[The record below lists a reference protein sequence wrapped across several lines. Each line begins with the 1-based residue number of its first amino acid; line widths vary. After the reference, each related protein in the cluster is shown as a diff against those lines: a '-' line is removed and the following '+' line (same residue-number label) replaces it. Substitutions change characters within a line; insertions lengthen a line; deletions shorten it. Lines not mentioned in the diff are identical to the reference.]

1 MPREPRAALHPFLPT
16 WIVLVGAWSGR
27 LLLGAAALAIAIWLG
42 SRVTLVLVALFLGI
56 ILTAVLRPV
65 TVALRRHVP
74 AAVATVLALLVGAVA
89 VAGILALTV
98 VGLTGDWSGL
108 ADGAEDGLA
117 AILELLARTGLPTEG
132 LLDDT
137 ENLGD
142 LVIGWVTSQAGV
154 IASSALS
161 VAGALAKIGMTLALG
176 VFAAVCFLTS
186 GEQMWTWFLAQLP
199 RDSRPA
205 WRTAG
210 EIAWSRFKGYTLGSV
225 LAAVI
230 VGSLAYVVLLVLGVP
245 FALPLAV
252 LVFVGTFVPLIGAPA
267 AMLVAALV
275 ALSANGFWNGV
286 VVCLAIALVGQVEG
300 NLVQPL
306 VLGKHVSLHPLVVG
320 AGVSAGTLLAGLLGA
335 VVAVPLMSVTWAVFS
350 ALRTPPLPD
359 DPVTD
364 GDGTGGPAGPPP
376 APDGPA
382 PPDAPEPD
390 DPAPDALTDPA
401 PTPAPRSAP

>member
-1 MPREPRAALHPFLPT
+1 MPLHPFLPS
-16 WIVLVGAWSGR
+16 WVVLLGAWSGR
-27 LLLGAAALAIAIWLG
+27 LLLGAAAMSIAIWLG
-42 SRVTLVLVALFLGI
+42 SRITLVLVALFLGI

-65 TVALRRHVP
+65 AVALRKHVP
-74 AAVATVLALLVGAVA
+74 PAVATVLALLVGLLAV
-89 VAGILALTV
+89 LALLTLTLI
-98 VGLTGDWSGL
+98 GLTGDWNGI
-108 ADGAEDGLA
+108 ADGAEDGLSA
-117 AILELLARTGLPTEG
+117 VLDLFARLGLPTENLADG
-132 LLDDT
+132 T

-142 LVIGWVTSQAGV
+142 VVIGWVTSQAGV

-161 VAGALAKIGMTLALG
+161 IAGALAKVGMTIALG

-199 RDSRPA
+199 QGSRHA

-210 EIAWSRFKGYTLGSV
+210 DIAWSRFKGYTLGSV

-245 FALPLAV
+245 FALPLAA

-275 ALSANGFWNGV
+275 ALSANGLWNGV
-286 VVCLAIALVGQVEG
+286 AVCIAIALVGQVEG

-350 ALRTPPLPD
+350 ALRTPPVPDGSPGADAPSARPPD
-359 DPVTD
+359 DDSVTTPD
-364 GDGTGGPAGPPP
+364 DRPGDSGSGPAAAGSTPDSPRTSTPSP
-376 APDGPA
+376 AS
-382 PPDAPEPD
+382 
-390 DPAPDALTDPA
+390 
-401 PTPAPRSAP
+401 RSTT